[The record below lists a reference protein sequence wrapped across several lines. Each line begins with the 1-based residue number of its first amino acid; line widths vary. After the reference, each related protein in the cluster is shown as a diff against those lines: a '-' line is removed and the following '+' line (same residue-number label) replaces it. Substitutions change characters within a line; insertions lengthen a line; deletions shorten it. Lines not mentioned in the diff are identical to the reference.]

1 MAWLGEYLGYGK
13 KLAADNSELK
23 LLREDK
29 ALRSKVQGERFIFSA
44 RTAHILIS
52 PCRGYQACS
61 AILVQDVALGLWW

>member
-52 PCRGYQACS
+52 PCRGY
-61 AILVQDVALGLWW
+61 